1 MIKEKI
7 VIAGAGLG
15 GLLSGAF
22 LSKYGY
28 KPLIIESLN
37 EVGGRFRNL
46 NYKGY
51 KLSTGALHSL
61 PHGDSGPLAKLIKE
75 LNLKVRIINSEPR

>member
-1 MIKEKI
+1 MIREKI

-15 GLLSGAF
+15 GLLSGAL

-28 KPLIIESLN
+28 KPLLIESLN

-46 NYKGY
+46 NYKAINF
-51 KLSTGALHSL
+51 LQ
-61 PHGDSGPLAKLIKE
+61 E
-75 LNLKVRIINSEPR
+75 LCIVYLTETLDLLEN